1 MASTNTEHINVQRR
15 TYLQYLAVAAGMSL
29 ITGLAGC
36 GDTVKFNSI
45 DITGGTGYGKVF
57 RLTDHD
63 GKLRTLADYRGKVVT
78 IFFGYLNCP
87 DFCPTHLARQNEV
100 LRLLGKDAAR
110 VQSLFVSVDPQ
121 RDTPERIKAYVTAF
135 NPSFVGLTGTK
146 EEIDL
151 AVKAFRASYEIVPI
165 KDSLHG
171 YTVQHSTL
179 SMAFD
184 PQGRLRLAI
193 RHEESAQ
200 QVAADLALLLAGK

>member
-1 MASTNTEHINVQRR
+1 MQRR
-15 TYLQYLAVAAGMSL
+15 MHLLLVAAAAILGL
-29 ITGLAGC
+29 LAGLAGC
-36 GDTVKFNSI
+36 GNAVKFNSI
-45 DITGGTGYGKVF
+45 DITGGAEYGKDF

-63 GKLRTLADYRGKVVT
+63 GKLRTLAHYQGKVVT
-78 IFFGYLNCP
+78 VFFGYLNCP

-110 VQSLFVSVDPQ
+110 VQTLFVSVDPQ

-146 EEIDL
+146 PEIDQ
-151 AVKAFRASYEIVPI
+151 AVKTFHARYELVPL
-165 KDSLHG
+165 KDSPLG

-200 QVAADLALLLAGK
+200 QVADDIAALLAGK